1 MNEKY
6 TGQKLFMLFNLVL
19 RKFWRWVNERWQH
32 FHIFVTDWNKTQY
45 QRCKRL
51 AWSIIPHSL
60 YGLVWMWSLWCSQAF
75 FCVLGHF
82 RHGDTLTNNRT
93 TNRWSLGK
101 PALDQWELLGQSL
114 IVVLTCWSFF
124 YILLKLA
131 LGSVVPLTMFCS
143 LFLLQSF
150 LLQTFMFMRFFII
163 CLASTSV
170 SRASHVLIQ
179 VLAIN
184 NNILSA
190 LWHFMI
196 NIRS

>member
-75 FCVLGHF
+75 SAWWHPNKQS
-82 RHGDTLTNNRT
+82 NNQ
-93 TNRWSLGK
+93 
-101 PALDQWELLGQSL
+101 PVILGQACSWPVR
-114 IVVLTCWSFF
+114 ITWSKLDCSFNLLKLF

-163 CLASTSV
+163 CLASASV

-179 VLAIN
+179 VLAVN

-196 NIRS
+196 NLR